1 MNDYSLNVRV
11 GNRLLNKIMKR
22 DYGYDYFFRINPII
36 YMTNRVLIPKKN
48 HLSELVYI
56 KLNGSISFEEREIIR
71 NDLNKN
77 INQLFTIIEG
87 REYRP
92 ILDIKLKLIQ

>member
-11 GNRLLNKIMKR
+11 GNKMLNKIMKR

-36 YMTNRVLIPKKN
+36 YMTNRVLIPKKI
-48 HLSELVYI
+48 HLLEMVYV

-71 NDLNKN
+71 KDLNKN
-77 INQLFTIIEG
+77 INLLFTLIEG
-87 REYRP
+87 RDYRP
-92 ILDIKLKLIQ
+92 ILDIKLKFIQ